1 MTQTA
6 IPQPLTA
13 TAATLDYLAEAA
25 LSVTVWAGMTVARLL
40 RLVPA
45 GTEWFVGQ
53 SLRPG
58 LALWRE
64 DQDAPAC
71 RNFTAMLGRWE
82 VVVSLP
88 RTR

>member
-25 LSVTVWAGMTVARLL
+25 LSVTVWAGLKAARLL

-45 GTEWFVGQ
+45 GAEWFVGRAW
-53 SLRPG
+53 RPG

-82 VVVSLP
+82 VAVSIP
-88 RTR
+88 KK